1 MASVASP
8 KTRARL
14 RTFASL
20 LAGCTVLV
28 GLAAGG
34 TATGSPPNASA
45 QGTRPDPR
53 YDLHSAT
60 SDSADHPGSSVDR
73 RAAQAPR
80 AADVAPRLETAT
92 ASRPVAPG
100 VTLRSFDRY
109 GPDAYTGT
117 PNWLQSDSL
126 TVDLT
131 KGTSVGYLFPGRV
144 ASGAPISEQARQA
157 GAVAAVN
164 GDFFD
169 INNSNAPLGVG
180 IKDGT
185 LLQSPDTS
193 PTWQKS
199 AAIITPDG
207 LGSIGSVFFTG
218 TIALPGEKTASLA
231 GVNKPTLPTDGIEAF
246 TPLWGSYCR
255 CRATTGAAKVAEVE
269 VVGGRVTAVRDSAG
283 SGEVPSDGFV
293 LVGRDAGA
301 DTLAALTVGDPVSID
316 YRARTADDKEIR
328 TALNGRQLLVVNG
341 VAQKASAGNNVPPAP
356 RTAVGF
362 SRDGTKMFLLAA
374 DGRQPAFSD
383 GLGLDEL
390 ADMMVELGAW
400 NAVNLDGGGSTTM
413 VARKPGEQ
421 TVRVENHPSDGSER
435 HDPNGLGLFAPEGS
449 GRLRGLWVEPTLD
462 PERAAGS
469 SAVAPA
475 RPDRV
480 FPGLTRRLTAT
491 GYDETYGPAA
501 STPRWRTSGG
511 SDAGTVDREGVFH
524 ARTTGAATVTA
535 YDRDVTGSTALQ
547 VLRPLTRLGPTV
559 DQVALPGEGD
569 HTKLGVLGYDR
580 EGYAAP
586 IEPADLTLDYD
597 HDLLDISTDD
607 AGQYVVTAR
616 QASGSVLVT
625 ATVNVTGRQI
635 STVFPVT
642 VGLEEKVVADFE
654 DSSAWN
660 FFGERATGSVGSA
673 EGKVGR
679 GLRLDYDFTASTATR
694 TGGAVPTG
702 TVEIPGRPR
711 ALRLWVDSSG
721 KGEWASLQVYDGA
734 GQLLPAMRAGYLTK
748 PGWQQ
753 LEFPVPAGT
762 QYPLRLRRYYSAET
776 RPDAQYQ
783 GSIVIDQLTALV
795 PPSVDVP
802 AQPIRKDPL
811 IAANT
816 DVGGQP
822 WRFAVMSDA
831 QFVARDPDSDLVR
844 SARRTLREIRAA
856 CPDFLVI
863 DGDLVDEG
871 SPADLA
877 FAKQVLDEELG
888 GTVPYYYVPGNHEV
902 MGGDI
907 ANFQAEF
914 GATSR
919 VFDHEGTRFLTFD
932 TSRLSIRGSDWTQL
946 RTLRSRLDAA
956 AADPD
961 VGSVVLVQHVPPRDP
976 TPSRASELG
985 DRKEAATIERW
996 LSDFQRTT
1004 GKGAVFVGGHVG
1016 TFHADRVDGVPYF
1029 VNGNSAKTPSTRP
1042 EDGGF
1047 TGWSLWGVDPVTP
1060 DAAAAARRDP
1070 VHDAPDWVRTQV
1082 RPHVD
1087 TLTVTAPES
1096 LTVGQSTAVK
1106 TTLTQHGRTMPV
1118 AYPMSARWSGSANV
1132 WIGDPAD
1139 RRPGHI
1145 AVLDPRTGTLTAYRP
1160 GRITLRLTVNDTTA
1174 EATVTVEPRPGG

>member
-1 MASVASP
+1 MTSVTSA

-34 TATGSPPNASA
+34 TATGSPPVAAA
-45 QGTRPDPR
+45 QGSRPDPR

-60 SDSADHPGSSVDR
+60 SDAADHPGSAADR

-80 AADVAPRLETAT
+80 AAEVAPRLETAST
-92 ASRPVAPG
+92 SRPVAPG

-109 GPDAYTGT
+109 GPDAYSGT
-117 PNWLQSDSL
+117 ANWLQSDSL

-144 ASGAPISEQARQA
+144 AAGAPISEQARDA

-185 LLQSPDTS
+185 LLQSPDNA

-199 AAIITPDG
+199 AAILTPEG

-218 TIALPGEKTASLA
+218 TITLPGERTAPLA
-231 GVNKPTLPTDGIEAF
+231 GVNKPGLPADGIEAF

-255 CRATTGAAKVAEVE
+255 CRATTGATKVAEVE
-269 VVGGRVTAVRDSAG
+269 VVDGRVTAVRDTAG
-283 SGEVPSDGFV
+283 SGEIPAGGFV

-301 DTLAALTVGDPVSID
+301 DTLAALTVGAPVSID
-316 YRARTADDKEIR
+316 YRARTADDKAIR

-341 VAQKASAGNNVPPAP
+341 VAQRASAGNNVPPAP

-390 ADMMVELGAW
+390 AAMMVELGAY
-400 NAVNLDGGGSTTM
+400 NAVNLDGGGSTTL

-435 HDPNGLGLFAPEGS
+435 HDPNGLGLFAPKGS
-449 GRLRGLWVEPTLD
+449 GHLRGLWVEPALD
-462 PERAAGS
+462 PKRAAGS

-501 STPRWRTSGG
+501 STPRWRTSSG
-511 SDAGTVDREGVFH
+511 SDAGTVDRDGVFH
-524 ARTTGAATVTA
+524 ARDTGTATVTA
-535 YDRDVTGSTALQ
+535 YDRDVTGSTTLQ
-547 VLRPLTRLGPTV
+547 VLRPLTRLGATV
-559 DQVALPGEGD
+559 DQVALPGAGD
-569 HTKLGVLGYDR
+569 RAKLGVLGYDR

-586 IEPADLTLDYD
+586 VEPADLTLDYD
-597 HDLLDISTDD
+597 HDLLDITADD
-607 AGQYVVTAR
+607 SGQYVVTAK
-616 QASGSVLVT
+616 QATGSALVT
-625 ATVNVTGRQI
+625 VTANVAGAKV
-635 STVFPVT
+635 STVLPVT

-654 DSSAWN
+654 DASAWS
-660 FFGERATGSVGSA
+660 FFGERATGSVSSA
-673 EGKVGR
+673 EGKVGK
-679 GLRLDYDFTASTATR
+679 GLRLDYDFSTSTATR

-711 ALRLWVDSSG
+711 ALRLWVNSTG

-734 GQLLPAMRAGYLTK
+734 GTLLPAMRGGYLTGS
-748 PGWQQ
+748 GWQQ

-776 RPDAQYQ
+776 RPDQQYQ

-802 AQPIRKDPL
+802 ATPVRKDPL
-811 IAANT
+811 IAQNA

-831 QFVARDPDSDLVR
+831 QFVARDPDSDLVKY
-844 SARRTLREIRAA
+844 ARRTLREIRAA
-856 CPDFLVI
+856 RPDFLVI

-907 ANFQAEF
+907 ANFRAEF

-919 VFDHEGTRFLTFD
+919 VFDHDGTRFLTFD

-946 RTLRSRLDAA
+946 RTLRRQLDAA
-956 AADPD
+956 ADDPS
-961 VGSVVLVQHVPPRDP
+961 VGSVVMVQHVPPRDP
-976 TPSRASELG
+976 TPSRASELA

-1004 GKGAVFVGGHVG
+1004 GKGTVFIGGHVG

-1060 DAAAAARRDP
+1060 DEAAAARRDP
-1070 VHDAPDWVRTQV
+1070 VRDAPDWVSTQV

-1087 TLTVTAPES
+1087 TLTVTAPERLAAGS
-1096 LTVGQSTAVK
+1096 SAAVK
-1106 TTLTQHGRTMPV
+1106 AELTQHGRTMPV
-1118 AYPMSARWSGSANV
+1118 AYPMSSRWTGSDNV
-1132 WIGDPAD
+1132 WIGDPAG
-1139 RRPGHI
+1139 RQPQHI

-1160 GRITLRLTVNDTTA
+1160 GKVTVRLTVNDTIA
-1174 EATVTVEPRPGG
+1174 EATVTVEPRTGG

>member
-1 MASVASP
+1 M
-8 KTRARL
+8 

-34 TATGSPPNASA
+34 TATGSPPTVSA
-45 QGTRPDPR
+45 QGTPAQDARAQDARTQGVRPDPR

-60 SDSADHPGSSVDR
+60 SDAADHPAGTADR

-80 AADVAPRLETAT
+80 AADVAPRLETDST
-92 ASRPVAPG
+92 SRPVAPG

-109 GPDAYTGT
+109 GPDTYTGT
-117 PNWLQSDSL
+117 ANWLQSDSL

-144 ASGAPISEQARQA
+144 ASGAPISEQAQQA

-185 LLQSPDTS
+185 LLQSPDAA

-199 AAIITPDG
+199 AAIITPEG

-218 TIALPGEKTASLA
+218 TIALPGDRTAPLA

-255 CRATTGAAKVAEVE
+255 CRATTGATKVAEVE
-269 VVGGRVTAVRDSAG
+269 VVGGKVTAVRDSAG
-283 SGEVPSDGFV
+283 SGEVPADGFV
-293 LVGRDAGA
+293 LVGREAGA
-301 DTLAALTVGDPVSID
+301 DTLAALTVGAPVSID

-390 ADMMVELGAW
+390 ADLMVELGAY

-435 HDPNGLGLFAPEGS
+435 LDPNGLGLFAPKGS
-449 GRLRGLWVEPTLD
+449 GHLRGLWVEPALD

-469 SAVAPA
+469 STVAPA

-491 GYDETYGPAA
+491 GYDETYGPAK
-501 STPRWRTSGG
+501 STPRWRTSG
-511 SDAGTVDREGVFH
+511 AGTVDRDGVFR
-524 ARTTGAATVTA
+524 ARNTGTATVTA
-535 YDRDVTGSTALQ
+535 YDRDVTGSTTLQ
-547 VLRPLTRLGPTV
+547 VLRPLNRLGPTV
-559 DQVALPGEGD
+559 DQVALPEAGD
-569 HTKLGVLGYDR
+569 HARLGILGYDR

-586 IEPADLTLDYD
+586 IEPADITLDYD
-597 HDLLDISTDD
+597 HDLLDISADGT
-607 AGQYVVTAR
+607 GQYVVTAK
-616 QASGSVLVT
+616 QARGSALVT
-625 ATVNVTGRQI
+625 ATVNVAGGKVG
-635 STVFPVT
+635 TVFPVT

-654 DSSAWN
+654 DASAWS
-660 FFGERATGSVGSA
+660 FFGERATGSVSSA
-673 EGKVGR
+673 EGKVGK
-679 GLRLDYDFTASTATR
+679 GLRLDYDFSTSTATR

-711 ALRLWVDSSG
+711 ALRLWVNSTG

-734 GQLLPAMRAGYLTK
+734 GTLLPAMRAGYLTGS
-748 PGWQQ
+748 GWQQ

-776 RPDAQYQ
+776 RPDQQYQ

-811 IAANT
+811 IAQNA
-816 DVGGQP
+816 DVSGQP

-831 QFVARDPDSDLVR
+831 QFVARDPDSDLVKF
-844 SARRTLREIRAA
+844 ARRTLREIRAA
-856 CPDFLVI
+856 RPDFLVI
-863 DGDLVDEG
+863 AGDLVDEG
-871 SPADLA
+871 SPEDLA
-877 FAKQVLDEELG
+877 FAKKVLDEELG

-907 ANFQAEF
+907 ANFEAEF

-919 VFDHEGTRFLTFD
+919 VFDHHGTRFLTFD

-946 RTLRSRLDAA
+946 RTLRRQLDAA
-956 AADPD
+956 AGDPD

-976 TPSRASELG
+976 TPSKASELA

-1004 GKGAVFVGGHVG
+1004 GKGTAFIGGHVG

-1060 DAAAAARRDP
+1060 NEAAAARRDP
-1070 VHDAPDWVRTQV
+1070 VRDAPDWVSAQV

-1087 TLTVTAPES
+1087 ALTVTAPDRLAAGS
-1096 LTVGQSTAVK
+1096 STAVK
-1106 TTLTQHGRTMPV
+1106 ASLTQHGKAMPV
-1118 AYPMSARWSGSANV
+1118 AYPMSSRWSGSDNV

-1139 RRPGHI
+1139 RQPGHI
-1145 AVLDPRTGTLTAYRP
+1145 AVLDPRTGTLTAYRQ
-1160 GRITLRLTVNDTTA
+1160 GKVTLRLTVDDTTA
-1174 EATVTVEPRPGG
+1174 EATVTVEPRSGG